1 MYLASHR
8 RTATLSLQ
16 EHPIALS
23 PLSSQ
28 AEPPAQSLLETAV
41 ARERQRIVPRI
52 NAIRAVAVSFAFL
65 LTLVM
70 SMDDSPVG
78 ASWREMRPWFGGWW
92 LGVMLLTGAALLLPG
107 RARLIGWLCVLLDFP
122 FVFLLQWKQ
131 LPVSPTP
138 GGVAGFTIAVYLVLL
153 SISALVLD
161 RALLFVAA
169 ALGAVL
175 GIALQ
180 RQAGIDGGAQ
190 VLAALLFAVAATCLS
205 LVVGRISAL
214 IGTVSQ
220 GELKRERLGRYF
232 SPDVAQRLE
241 RQDGAATTNARV
253 VTILFADIRDFTAL
267 SETLPPEEV
276 VELLND
282 YLARMVEV
290 VFRFHGTLDKFIGD
304 GIMAY
309 FGAPEEDQLHARH
322 AVECALQ
329 MVAELD
335 SFNAD
340 REQRGLTPLRIGIGI
355 HTGRGVVGDIGSRAR
370 RLEFTV
376 IGDAVNLASRIEG
389 LTKQLD
395 RQILVSRT
403 TWQEA
408 GEGFIWLACEPVLVK
423 GKRVPVEP
431 MALLGQAP

>member
-1 MYLASHR
+1 MD
-8 RTATLSLQ
+8 
-16 EHPIALS
+16 
-23 PLSSQ
+23 
-28 AEPPAQSLLETAV
+28 
-41 ARERQRIVPRI
+41 RERERIVPRI
-52 NAIRAVAVSFAFL
+52 NAIRAAAVSFAFL

-70 SMDDSPVG
+70 SFDPSPAG

-92 LGVMLLTGAALLLPG
+92 TGVILLTVAVLLLPG
-107 RARLIGWLCVLLDFP
+107 RTRLFSWMCVLLDFP
-122 FVFLLQWKQ
+122 FVFLLQWNS

-153 SISALVLD
+153 AISALALD
-161 RALLFVAA
+161 RWLLWAAAAFGALL
-169 ALGAVL
+169 
-175 GIALQ
+175 GIVLQ
-180 RQAGIDGGAQ
+180 RLAGIDVGAQ

-205 LVVGRISAL
+205 LVVSRISTL

-241 RQDGAATTNARV
+241 RQDGAAITNARV
-253 VTILFADIRDFTAL
+253 VTILFADIRDFTEL
-267 SETLPPEEV
+267 SENLPPEEV

-309 FGAPEEDQLHARH
+309 FGAPEDDPQHARH
-322 AVECALQ
+322 AVECALH
-329 MVAELD
+329 MTSELD
-335 SFNAD
+335 EFNAD
-340 REQRGLTPLRIGIGI
+340 RQQRGLPPLRIGIGI

-403 TWQEA
+403 TWQQA
-408 GEGFIWLACEPVLVK
+408 GEGFIWLACEPVQVR
-423 GKRVPVEP
+423 GKKVPVEP